1 MKIISVVILP
11 SRNVLIAA
19 NTENNDMP
27 MSSKQEGENRKCTYN
42 KLTIR
47 MFHCMGAG
55 VFFSLTVSILC
66 GPILLLLS
74 NTRTCAERR
83 QPCA

>member
-27 MSSKQEGENRKCTYN
+27 MSSKQEGENRKCAYN

-47 MFHCMGAG
+47 MIHSMGAG
-55 VFFSLTVSILC
+55 VFFLSLC
-66 GPILLLLS
+66 
-74 NTRTCAERR
+74 RYCADLFY
-83 QPCA
+83 CC

>member
-19 NTENNDMP
+19 NTENHDM
-27 MSSKQEGENRKCTYN
+27 SCKQEVENRKCAYN

-47 MFHCMGAG
+47 MIHSMGAG

>member
-19 NTENNDMP
+19 NTENHDM
-27 MSSKQEGENRKCTYN
+27 SCKQEGENRKCAYN

-47 MFHCMGAG
+47 MIHSMGAG

>member
-1 MKIISVVILP
+1 MKIISVEILP
-11 SRNVLIAA
+11 SWNVLIAA

-27 MSSKQEGENRKCTYN
+27 MSSIQEGENRKCVYN

-55 VFFSLTVSILC
+55 VFFSLTVSI
-66 GPILLLLS
+66 
-74 NTRTCAERR
+74 
-83 QPCA
+83 